1 MSYALVV
8 AEVRHGVFEERN
20 LDSIGLCSLMEKD
33 ITLLVSESSDDMN
46 QNPSADP
53 GGKEGLWGRVKT
65 LVGAMIK
72 VKIAEALFLNPLN
85 MVGVVKT
92 IMDSRGKPEVIVF
105 THSSSGTELASY
117 VAGYFDLH
125 LITDVNKFDKE
136 RDVFFKSYYSDKIFR
151 EFRKG
156 GQGPFVI
163 TVRSGS
169 FKEYAVEKTL
179 PPVIETIESLPLDEK
194 RTFLEYVEE
203 EKEEIDITKAKFLLS
218 VGRGIGNKDE
228 IPNYEQLADLLKATL
243 SGSRPVI
250 DKMWLPKA
258 RQVGTSGKTVK
269 PKVYLAMGI
278 SGAFQH
284 IAGMKDSDCIIA
296 VNKDPEAPIFQ
307 YAHFG
312 IVADINKLRDKLI
325 ETVKGS

>member
-1 MSYALVV
+1 MSYALIV
-8 AEVRHGVFEERN
+8 AEVRRGVFEERN
-20 LDSIGLCSLMEKD
+20 LDSIGLC
-33 ITLLVSESSDDMN
+33 TLLDKESCLLMPEGAYDINDKLVNVIAKVDM
-46 QNPSADP
+46 
-53 GGKEGLWGRVKT
+53 
-65 LVGAMIK
+65 
-72 VKIAEALFLNPLN
+72 AEAIFLNPLN
-85 MVGVVKT
+85 MVAIIEKVIEK
-92 IMDSRGKPEVIVF
+92 RGKPDAIIF
-105 THSSSGTELASY
+105 THSSSGTECAAY
-117 VAGYFDLH
+117 VAGYFDLPV
-125 LITDVNKFDKE
+125 ITDVSGFDKE
-136 RDVFFKSYYSDKIFR
+136 GGFFLKSYYSDKIF
-151 EFRKG
+151 
-156 GQGPFVI
+156 GQFQQASEGMYTV

-169 FKEYAVEKTL
+169 FKEYAVEKSASAVAEAISGAT
-179 PPVIETIESLPLDEK
+179 VSEARSFI
-194 RTFLEYVEE
+194 EYVEE
-203 EKEEIDITKAKFLLS
+203 EKTEIDITKAEFLLS

-228 IPNYEQLADLLKATL
+228 IADFEELADLLKAVL

-312 IVADINKLRDKLI
+312 IIADAMKLRDKLKVV
-325 ETVKGS
+325 VKG